1 MSEAHQSISVNR
13 IGLGQPGDGI
23 TDRAVPIEAPVALE
37 YCGLGYAVMMAS
49 PDNLEDFIVGHAVA
63 EGLVQI
69 AADVTEVDVARVEG
83 GWIVRAQLPE
93 DAREAI
99 FARARTRVS
108 DSSCGLCGVESISEA
123 LRPLPE
129 VTATIKTSRKA
140 IARALAGLYSHQPL
154 NLATGAVH
162 AAAFCDSDGHIL
174 QVREDVGRHNALD
187 KLIGGLGRSGID
199 VVAGFILLSA
209 RCSFELV
216 EKAVRSGAPML
227 VTISAPTS
235 LAVERAKAAGLTLVS
250 LARADS
256 ALVVNDP
263 HGSIS

>member
-1 MSEAHQSISVNR
+1 MIAAARSISVDR
-13 IGLGQPGDGI
+13 IGLGQPGDA
-23 TDRAVPIEAPVALE
+23 TSERQVPIEVPVALE

-63 EGLVQI
+63 EGLVQT
-69 AADVTEVDVARVEG
+69 AAAVSEVDVASVEG

-108 DSSCGLCGVESISEA
+108 DSSCGLCGVDSISEA
-123 LRPLPE
+123 LRPLPQ
-129 VTATIKTSRKA
+129 VTATIKTSRQA
-140 IARALAGLYSHQPL
+140 IARALAGLYGQQPL

-162 AAAFCDSDGHIL
+162 AAAFCDTEGKI
-174 QVREDVGRHNALD
+174 QFVREDVGRHNALD
-187 KLIGGLGRSGID
+187 KLIGAMGRIRTEMAG
-199 VVAGFILLSA
+199 GFILLSA

-216 EKAVRSGAPML
+216 EKSVRSGAPML

-235 LAVERAKAAGLTLVS
+235 LAVERAKATGLTLLS